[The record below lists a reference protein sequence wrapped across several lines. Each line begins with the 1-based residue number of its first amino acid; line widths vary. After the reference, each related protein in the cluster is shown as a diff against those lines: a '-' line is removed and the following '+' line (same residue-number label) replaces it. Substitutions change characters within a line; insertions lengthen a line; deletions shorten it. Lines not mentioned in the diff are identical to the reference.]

1 MCSRFVPRRNAPIYT
16 FFSEGQRTQLLRS
29 RPHAGRRIGK
39 SCHQSQQ
46 SSLGPRL
53 AKSLIRLSLRS
64 HDAAEPAT
72 AQPNP
77 TMAVM
82 ALEHTSSSRRSST
95 IQVSVTTWCVVTVVR
110 YIRTS

>member
-1 MCSRFVPRRNAPIYT
+1 MCSRFVPHRNALIYI
-16 FFSEGQRTQLLRS
+16 FFSEGQGTQLLPS

-39 SCHQSQQ
+39 SRHQSQQ

-53 AKSLIRLSLRS
+53 AKSLIRLSPHS
-64 HDAAEPAT
+64 HDAAEPTT
-72 AQPNP
+72 AQPSP

-82 ALEHTSSSRRSST
+82 ALGHTSSSRRSST
-95 IQVSVTTWCVVTVVR
+95 LQVSVTTWCVVAVVR